1 MSAGARGAARGA
13 LCRTA
18 RAGRAGAARAGRKI
32 KSNHAGSMQKS
43 KKSNNSGY

>member
-18 RAGRAGAARAGRKI
+18 RAGRAGAARGGRTI
-32 KSNHAGSMQKS
+32 KSNQCLHAKI
-43 KKSNNSGY
+43 KKV